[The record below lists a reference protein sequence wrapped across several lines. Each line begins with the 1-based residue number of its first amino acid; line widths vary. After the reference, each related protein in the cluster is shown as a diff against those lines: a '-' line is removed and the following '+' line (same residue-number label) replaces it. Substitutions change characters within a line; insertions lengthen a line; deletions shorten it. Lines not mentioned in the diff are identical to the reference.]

1 VALRATGSSLDLPV
15 YFSRTRKHRNVLSV
29 PVLARIFEQLFACGQ
44 DGRLAGSVYGL
55 ARWGAVARTGRKKRE
70 QPVVLVAEDE
80 PTVLALAA
88 SNIEEIGYATL
99 SAANTREALAL
110 LDEDARVDLLF
121 TDITM
126 PEAADGFELARR
138 AVELRPG
145 LRVIYT
151 SGGGL
156 TDGMRALFVEG
167 AAFLPKP
174 YTRDQL
180 IEAILGGKPPPTGN
194 DSKP

>member
-1 VALRATGSSLDLPV
+1 M
-15 YFSRTRKHRNVLSV
+15 
-29 PVLARIFEQLFACGQ
+29 
-44 DGRLAGSVYGL
+44 
-55 ARWGAVARTGRKKRE
+55 
-70 QPVVLVAEDE
+70 LVAEDE